1 MIVYVVKIC
10 LFLLNAVVLSYAE
23 SYYLI
28 ALSII

>member
-1 MIVYVVKIC
+1 MILYFVKIC
-10 LFLLNAVVLSYAE
+10 LFLLNAGILSYAE